1 DVNDDLKRELAFYDI
16 ALAGVKDC
24 QEMCKSSGIPYERPK
39 DFYAEMVKTD
49 DHMLK
54 VKKQLIEQSAK
65 VEAAEIRR
73 KQREAKKYGK
83 ALQVERKIEKDKR
96 KKDELESI
104 SKW

>member
-1 DVNDDLKRELAFYDI
+1 
-16 ALAGVKDC
+16 
-24 QEMCKSSGIPYERPK
+24 
-39 DFYAEMVKTD
+39 MVKTD
-49 DHMLK
+49 EHMLK

-83 ALQVERKIEKDKR
+83 ALQVSRKIEKDKR

-104 SKW
+104 SKWRKNQSLQKDMEKEEELLSF